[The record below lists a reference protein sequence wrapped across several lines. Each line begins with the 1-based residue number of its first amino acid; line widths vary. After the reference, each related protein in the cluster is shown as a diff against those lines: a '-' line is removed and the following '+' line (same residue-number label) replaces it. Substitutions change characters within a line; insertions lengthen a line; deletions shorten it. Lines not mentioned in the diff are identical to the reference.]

1 MVRAYG
7 HFIDNQVVAA
17 RGNGC
22 IERVSPVHDQLVA
35 RFAEGSA
42 DDVHTAVAAARA
54 AFDQGP
60 WPRMDAGERAGILR
74 SWARLIAQARETLA
88 RIEVEEV
95 GKPIRYA
102 RADIDTVC
110 ALIDYA
116 AGLGMQAHGL
126 AYSSIGPNRT
136 GIVLREPVGV
146 VGVVVPWNFPAET
159 FAKKVPFALAAGC
172 TCVVKPS
179 EFTSGTALELARL
192 AAQAG
197 MPPGVVNVVTG
208 YGAVAGDALSGHRG
222 VNMMSFTGSTRVGR
236 QVVAKAGDHLARSAV
251 ELGGKGATIVFAD
264 ANLEDA
270 VAGALDSVCFNQGE
284 CCVAGSR
291 LLVHADVADE
301 VLQRLAQA
309 MSTLRTG
316 DPFDED
322 TELGAMIHPAHFEQV
337 LAHID
342 RARHEGARVVCG
354 GVDQARRAGLRV
366 APTLLDGVQ
375 PSMSVFRDEVFGPV
389 LAVTRF
395 DSLEQA
401 VTLANAT
408 EYGLA
413 NSVWSKNIDVV
424 MTVARTLR
432 CGIVWAN
439 TALDGALQLP
449 FGGNGASG
457 FGREL
462 GEAGLEEFTVLKSIL
477 LHAGSKRPIFDA
489 ARGRAS

>member
-1 MVRAYG
+1 
-7 HFIDNQVVAA
+7 
-17 RGNGC
+17 
-22 IERVSPVHDQLVA
+22 
-35 RFAEGSA
+35 
-42 DDVHTAVAAARA
+42 
-54 AFDQGP
+54 
-60 WPRMDAGERAGILR
+60 
-74 SWARLIAQARETLA
+74 
-88 RIEVEEV
+88 
-95 GKPIRYA
+95 
-102 RADIDTVC
+102 
-110 ALIDYA
+110 
-116 AGLGMQAHGL
+116 
-126 AYSSIGPNRT
+126 
-136 GIVLREPVGV
+136 
-146 VGVVVPWNFPAET
+146 
-159 FAKKVPFALAAGC
+159 
-172 TCVVKPS
+172 
-179 EFTSGTALELARL
+179 
-192 AAQAG
+192 
-197 MPPGVVNVVTG
+197 
-208 YGAVAGDALSGHRG
+208 
-222 VNMMSFTGSTRVGR
+222 
-236 QVVAKAGDHLARSAV
+236 
-251 ELGGKGATIVFAD
+251 
-264 ANLEDA
+264 
-270 VAGALDSVCFNQGE
+270 
-284 CCVAGSR
+284 
-291 LLVHADVADE
+291 
-301 VLQRLAQA
+301 

-489 ARGRAS
+489 ARRRPS